1 MTWSESVFVPGGDV
15 EWDAMGAE
23 GQQQLIHRIAL
34 KRLGVPDDIAR
45 AVLFFASDWANW
57 VTGQILSVDG
67 GK

>member
-1 MTWSESVFVPGGDV
+1 VTWSEWVFVPGGHV

-34 KRLGVPDDIAR
+34 MRLGVPDDIAH

-57 VTGQILSVDG
+57 VSGQILSVDG